1 MVPADRDSL
10 TAGPRAVNRRYCA
23 IVPALNAGKTIGGL
37 VRQARAQGVDVV
49 VVDDG
54 STDRTAA
61 AAAAEGAL
69 VISHL
74 RNHGKGR
81 ALRTGFEHALRARY
95 DGVVTLDGDG
105 QHDSAEIPALIRA
118 GEVQHAGLVL
128 GNRMGDGL
136 AMPWVRRGTNRLM
149 SGILSRLAQQDIPDS
164 QCGFRFIRRELLEQ
178 LPLRSSRFE
187 IESEVLLW
195 AAAHRWKIVSVP
207 VASIYRD
214 HASHIRPVRDGLRF
228 LVLLARFWLARAG
241 RPGDQAGS

>member
-1 MVPADRDSL
+1 MAPADRDGL
-10 TAGPRAVNRRYCA
+10 TEGPRAVTGRYCA
-23 IVPALNAGKTIGGL
+23 IIPALNAGKTIAGL

-49 VVDDG
+49 VIDDG

-61 AAAAEGAL
+61 LAAAEGAL

-74 RNHGKGR
+74 RNCGKGR

-95 DGVVTLDGDG
+95 DGVLTLDGDG
-105 QHDSAEIPALIRA
+105 QHDPIEIPALIRV
-118 GEVQHAGLVL
+118 GEAQHAGLVL
-128 GNRMGDGL
+128 GNRMGEGL
-136 AMPWVRRGTNRLM
+136 AMPRVRRGTNRLM
-149 SGILSRLAQQDIPDS
+149 SRILSGLARQDIPDS
-164 QCGFRFIRRELLEQ
+164 QCGFRFIRRELLDR

-214 HASHIRPVRDGLRF
+214 HASHIHPVRDGLRF
-228 LVLLARFWLARAG
+228 LLLLARFWLANAFQKG
-241 RPGDQAGS
+241 GQAGP